1 MILEEKMVL
10 PYFDMNC
17 SLLVEI
23 VNYNQDRKIGAAR
36 VIRNFN
42 KEDTRYKKG
51 DVIDFDLNTG
61 LCGFVFDNV

>member
-23 VNYNQDRKIGAAR
+23 VNYNQDRKIGTAR
-36 VIRNFN
+36 IVSNFN
-42 KEDTRYKKG
+42 KEDTKYKKG
-51 DVIDFDLNTG
+51 DVIYFDLNTG
-61 LCGFVFDNV
+61 LCGFVFEF

>member
-23 VNYNQDRKIGAAR
+23 VNYNQDRKIGTAR
-36 VIRNFN
+36 IVSNFN
-42 KEDTRYKKG
+42 KEDTKYKKG
-51 DVIDFDLNTG
+51 EVITFDLNTG
-61 LCGFVFDNV
+61 LCGFVFDNI